1 MSRGR
6 RVFVSALLLSMAIH
20 ALLAGNAA
28 HWWLAPAREIPFPIE
43 AHLLGQAAPSAIP
56 EPQPAART
64 SAPSPRAISE
74 AAAPAPEMAEATPPP
89 VSSPAPAPPEPEAIR
104 PDALPQ
110 TETPAQVAPG
120 PPVPAPAPAP
130 AAAPARALRALP
142 EKLALVYAVQAGEGG
157 FNIGRTAYTWQAR
170 DGRYSLTS
178 VAEATGLIALFASG
192 KIVQSSEG
200 RVTASGLQPELYAL
214 AKGDRRQPP
223 VQFDWGQRRLLL
235 PGGGIELPELAQD
248 LLSFAFHLAM
258 TVRDGDGEW
267 RLPVT
272 NGKTLREYG
281 FRIVGHETL
290 AVGES
295 AVETLH
301 LLGGRPGS
309 GSLDVWLAPSRHW
322 LPTRIRT
329 LDQKGKTLVLSLE
342 NVE

>member
-6 RVFVSALLLSMAIH
+6 RVFFSALLLSLAIH
-20 ALLAGNAA
+20 VLLAGNAA
-28 HWWLAPAREIPFPIE
+28 HWWQPATREIPFPIE
-43 AHLLGQAAPSAIP
+43 AHLLGRPT
-56 EPQPAART
+56 PAAVP
-64 SAPSPRAISE
+64 APPPTAKAS
-74 AAAPAPEMAEATPPP
+74 APAPEILPEVAAP
-89 VSSPAPAPPEPEAIR
+89 VSEASETLPAPAASSTPAPPEPETIR
-104 PDALPQ
+104 PAALPQ
-110 TETPAQVAPG
+110 AETSAQAAPIPPPPEST
-120 PPVPAPAPAP
+120 PPVPPP
-130 AAAPARALRALP
+130 RALRALP
-142 EKLALVYAVQAGEGG
+142 EKLTLVYAVQAGEGG
-157 FNIGRTAYTWQAR
+157 FGVGRAAYTWQAR
-170 DGRYSLTS
+170 DGRYSLVS

-223 VQFDWGQRRLLL
+223 VQFDWTQKRLIL
-235 PGGGIELPELAQD
+235 PGGGIELPELTQD

-290 AVGES
+290 AVGENPI
-295 AVETLH
+295 ETLH
-301 LLGGRPGS
+301 LMAGRPAS

-329 LDQKGKTLVLSLE
+329 LDQKGKTMVLSLE
-342 NVE
+342 SVE

>member
-1 MSRGR
+1 
-6 RVFVSALLLSMAIH
+6 V
-20 ALLAGNAA
+20 
-28 HWWLAPAREIPFPIE
+28 
-43 AHLLGQAAPSAIP
+43 
-56 EPQPAART
+56 
-64 SAPSPRAISE
+64 
-74 AAAPAPEMAEATPPP
+74 
-89 VSSPAPAPPEPEAIR
+89 
-104 PDALPQ
+104 
-110 TETPAQVAPG
+110 
-120 PPVPAPAPAP
+120 
-130 AAAPARALRALP
+130 
-142 EKLALVYAVQAGEGG
+142 
-157 FNIGRTAYTWQAR
+157 YTWQAR
-170 DGRYSLTS
+170 DGRYSLVS

-200 RVTASGLQPELYAL
+200 RVTTSGLQPEQYTM
-214 AKGDRRQPP
+214 AKGDRGQPP
-223 VQFDWGQRRLLL
+223 VQFDWGQKRLLL

-290 AVGES
+290 TVGENT
-295 AVETLH
+295 VETLH
-301 LLGGRPGS
+301 LLGGRPGT

-342 NVE
+342 SVE